1 MATAT
6 SPYVP
11 VGGDVVVEDG
21 MTEDNIIIQSL
32 HWIGFTQQ
40 NQRQNIINNSLG
52 SFSDILML
60 REKDITAMATEWAG
74 RTSQKGRITFGVR
87 RESSHG
93 GIYNSDGTIITGHIP
108 NWRNLSHEER
118 NLVKQERRKSTTNR
132 DTRND
137 DGMKANANRIK
148 QLQASNKKMKRKIK
162 ALKRSSK
169 KGGEDNEDGE
179 SDELDA
185 GDTFG
190 GKASRRKK
198 ADS

>member
-40 NQRQNIINNSLG
+40 NQRQNIINDSLG

-74 RTSQKGRITFGVR
+74 RTSQNGRITFGAR

-118 NLVKQERRKSTTNR
+118 NLVKQERRKSR

-137 DGMKANANRIK
+137 DDIKASANRIK
-148 QLQASNKKMKRKIK
+148 QLKASNKKMKRKIK
-162 ALKRSSK
+162 ALKRSNK
-169 KGGEDNEDGE
+169 KGGEDNEDVD
-179 SDELDA
+179 SDGDLDA

-190 GKASRRKK
+190 GKASKRKK
-198 ADS
+198 TDS